1 MDRAVITKWLAVG
14 CLALSVGA
22 ASAQTQ
28 HNNNVAASNTPAIKQ
43 GGGFGNPNQPA
54 PVAATS
60 DPDYVIGPE
69 DMLHISVWKEPDL
82 SGAVPVR
89 PDGKISLPL
98 LGDVQAAGKK
108 PMQLATVLTQDLK
121 QYVTNPLV
129 TVVVTGINSKRI
141 FLVGEVGRNGAMSML
156 PNMTVLQALASAG
169 GFSQFANLK
178 KIYILRN
185 ERGQQVKIPI
195 NYKLIVSGK
204 SPEQNIL
211 LKPGDTI
218 VVP

>member
-1 MDRAVITKWLAVG
+1 MVLAMT
-14 CLALSVGA
+14 
-22 ASAQTQ
+22 ASAQTGKK
-28 HNNNVAASNTPAIKQ
+28 NVGTITTPAKQQ
-43 GGGFGNPNQPA
+43 GGGFGNPNQPV
-54 PVAATS
+54 PTPATT

-98 LGDVQAAGKK
+98 LGDVQAAGTK
-108 PMQLATVLTQDLK
+108 PMQLSDTLAEKLK
-121 QYVTNPLV
+121 QYVTNPIV

-141 FLVGEVGRNGAMSML
+141 FLVGEVSKNGAMNML
-156 PNMTVLQALASAG
+156 PNMTVLQALAAAG

-185 ERGQQVKIPI
+185 QNGRQIKIPI
-195 NYKLIVSGK
+195 NYKEIVKGQA
-204 SPEQNIL
+204 PEQNIL
-211 LKPGDTI
+211 LKPNDTI

>member
-1 MDRAVITKWLAVG
+1 MLLRWVGLGLMVLAITVT
-14 CLALSVGA
+14 
-22 ASAQTQ
+22 AQTTGKK
-28 HNNNVAASNTPAIKQ
+28 NVGTITTPPKQQ
-43 GGGFGNPNQPA
+43 GGGFGNPNQSVPTPA
-54 PVAATS
+54 TT

-98 LGDVQAAGKK
+98 LGDVQAAGDK
-108 PMQLATVLTQDLK
+108 PMQLSNVLAEQLK

-141 FLVGEVGRNGAMSML
+141 FLVGEVSKNGAMNML
-156 PNMTVLQALASAG
+156 PNMTVLQALAAAG

-185 ERGQQVKIPI
+185 ENGRQIKIPI
-195 NYKLIVSGK
+195 NYKIIVKGQA
-204 SPEQNIL
+204 PEQNIL
-211 LKPGDTI
+211 LKPNDTI